1 MKTRTLFILSGLL
14 AVLIV
19 AGIITT
25 RMNTRHVPDSVMG
38 AYLIRE
44 LPVNDIELIFIEGAG
59 ESVRLEKRSGK
70 WVVGDRSGYPADF
83 SMITDFVRAL
93 RDSKT
98 GRSFEASDASMAGLS
113 LHDPSQDGV
122 PDENKGIRVRLLD
135 KDKKALADLVLGS
148 RRNSAAAGPS
158 GGRYVRFESSSTVYL
173 VNETMELCKPYPA
186 DWIKKDLVDIQ
197 ASEIRA
203 VACRKDGTF
212 LYSFERGDG
221 EKNFRPLIFPPGEK
235 VDRQALKKLSGA
247 LASFRIEDVA
257 PASGMDETTFG
268 TCLEYSL
275 FDGRKIS
282 VCRGDKSNGK
292 TLPMVR
298 ISAGIDTTQ
307 TTDQDSGEKTPE
319 DFIDEETAAETAKL
333 QEIFS
338 RWIFELSSWRFD
350 SLVTDPAELAVS
362 EEKAPAS

>member
-1 MKTRTLFILSGLL
+1 MKTRTLLILSGLL
-14 AVLIV
+14 AVLII
-19 AGIITT
+19 AGIITM
-25 RMNTRHVPDSVMG
+25 RMNTRNAPDSVMG
-38 AYLIRE
+38 AYLFRE

-59 ESVRLEKRSGK
+59 ESVRLEKKSGK
-70 WVVGDRSGYPADF
+70 WVVGNRSGYPADF
-83 SMITDFVRAL
+83 TMITDFVRAL

-98 GRSFEASDASMAGLS
+98 GRSFEASDASMAGMS

-122 PDENKGIRVRLLD
+122 PDESKGIRVRLLD
-135 KDKKALADLVLGS
+135 KDEKALADLVLGS
-148 RRNSAAAGPS
+148 RRNGSAGGPS

-173 VNETMELCKPYPA
+173 VNETLELCKPYPA
-186 DWIKKDLVDIQ
+186 EWIKKDLLDIE
-197 ASEIRA
+197 ASEIKA

-212 LYSFERGDG
+212 LYRFERGEG

-247 LASFRIEDVA
+247 LASFRIKDVA
-257 PASGMDETTFG
+257 PASGMDETAFG

-282 VCRGDKSNGK
+282 VCREDKGNGK

-298 ISAGIDTTQ
+298 VSAAIDTTHTAEQ
-307 TTDQDSGEKTPE
+307 HSGETTP
-319 DFIDEETAAETAKL
+319 DDRIDEETAVETAKV

-338 RWIFELSSWRFD
+338 GWIFELSSWRFD
-350 SLVTDPAELAVS
+350 SLVTDPAELAAS
-362 EEKAPAS
+362 EE